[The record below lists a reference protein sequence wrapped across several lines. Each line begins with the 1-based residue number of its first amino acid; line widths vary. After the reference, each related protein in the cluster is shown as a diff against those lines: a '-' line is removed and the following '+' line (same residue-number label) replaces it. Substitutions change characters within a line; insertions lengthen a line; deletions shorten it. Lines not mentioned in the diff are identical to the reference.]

1 MLYYKVLMASQ
12 KSNKARTYARNR
24 PVVSRKGLE
33 NVFEPDGVYLFKL
46 IVVTLAGL
54 MWLRLADP
62 VMLGGVVPIGAFPA
76 GAVIALV
83 LIAWLEHAQFNRKI
97 LYAVLVVV
105 TIIGFFL
112 NAGIVI

>member
-1 MLYYKVLMASQ
+1 MLYYKVLMATQ

-33 NVFEPDGVYLFKL
+33 NVFEPDGIYLFKL
-46 IVVTLAGL
+46 VVVTLAGL

-62 VMLGGVVPIGAFPA
+62 VMIGGVLPVGAFPA

>member
-1 MLYYKVLMASQ
+1 MATKP
-12 KSNKARTYARNR
+12 KSNKSRTYARNR

-33 NVFEPDGVYLFKL
+33 NVFESDGIYLLKL
-46 IVVTLAGL
+46 ILTTLGGL
-54 MWLRLADP
+54 MWLRLSEPLMIGGAVP
-62 VMLGGVVPIGAFPA
+62 VGAFPV
-76 GAVIALV
+76 GALV
-83 LIAWLEHAQFNRKI
+83 ALLLISWLEHAQFNRKI

>member
-1 MLYYKVLMASQ
+1 MAKQ
-12 KSNKARTYARNR
+12 KTNKSRTYARNR

-46 IVVTLAGL
+46 ILVTLAGL
-54 MWLRLADP
+54 MWLRLASP
-62 VMLGGVVPIGAFPA
+62 AMLGPVPVGAFPA
-76 GAVIALV
+76 GALVALL
-83 LIAWLEHAQFNRKI
+83 LIWRFESTQFNRKI

-112 NAGIVI
+112 NAGIVL

>member
-1 MLYYKVLMASQ
+1 MVYYKVLMATQ

-33 NVFEPDGVYLFKL
+33 NVFEPDGIYLFKL
-46 IVVTLAGL
+46 VVVTLAGL
-54 MWLRLADP
+54 MWLRLAEP
-62 VMLGGVVPIGAFPA
+62 VVIGGVVPIGAFPA
-76 GAVIALV
+76 GSIIALA
-83 LIAWLEHAQFNRKI
+83 LIAWLEKAQFNRKI

-112 NAGIVI
+112 NAGIIV

>member
-1 MLYYKVLMASQ
+1 MAIKQ
-12 KSNKARTYARNR
+12 KSNKSRTYARNR

-46 IVVTLAGL
+46 VLVTLAGL
-54 MWLRLADP
+54 LWIRLASP
-62 VMLGGVVPIGAFPA
+62 IMLGPVPVGAFPV
-76 GAVIALV
+76 GTLIALL
-83 LIAWLEHAQFNRKI
+83 LISWLEHAQFNRKI

-112 NAGIVI
+112 NAGIVL

>member
-1 MLYYKVLMASQ
+1 MATQ

-24 PVVSRKGLE
+24 PVVSRRGLE

-54 MWLRLADP
+54 MWLRLASP
-62 VMLGGVVPIGAFPA
+62 VVVAGVLPIGAFPA
-76 GAVIALV
+76 GSVVALV
-83 LIAWLEHAQFNRKI
+83 LIAWLEQAQFNRKI

>member
-1 MLYYKVLMASQ
+1 MATQ

-24 PVVSRKGLE
+24 PVVSRKGYE

-46 IVVTLAGL
+46 VVVTLAGL
-54 MWLRLADP
+54 LWVRLSNP
-62 VMLGGVVPIGAFPA
+62 LLIGGVVPVGAFPA
-76 GAVIALV
+76 GALVVLV
-83 LIAWLEHAQFNRKI
+83 LIAWLEKAQFNRKI

-112 NAGIVI
+112 DAGIVV

>member
-1 MLYYKVLMASQ
+1 MA
-12 KSNKARTYARNR
+12 KENKKKIRPRTYARNR

-46 IVVTLAGL
+46 IIVTLGGL

-62 VMLGGVVPIGAFPA
+62 VLIGGTLPVGAFPA
-76 GAVIALV
+76 GGLLALV
-83 LIAWLEHAQFNRKI
+83 LIAWLEKAQFNRKI

-112 NAGIVI
+112 DAGIVI

>member
-46 IVVTLAGL
+46 VL
-54 MWLRLADP
+54 
-62 VMLGGVVPIGAFPA
+62 VMLGGLFWLRFADPVVIGNVVTIGSLPV
-76 GAVIALV
+76 GALIALI
-83 LIAWLEHAQFNRKI
+83 LIAWLEPAQFNRKI
-97 LYAVLVVV
+97 LYAVLMVITVVSFLGGA
-105 TIIGFFL
+105 GF
-112 NAGIVI
+112 VV